1 MSVAQAVADMLDDLD
16 STRVKLRLAAR
27 RREADSMEEAAAA
40 RAHKALRPLPPS
52 PEGGDAPLGGYL

>member
-1 MSVAQAVADMLDDLD
+1 MLDDLD

-52 PEGGDAPLGGYL
+52 PEGGDVPLGGYL